1 MGGLGGMGGLEVF
14 NKVAEVGRE
23 REDWLPVLEA
33 ACAEAEESERFG
45 GRFAGRWVLQR
56 AAKEF
61 GQPMWKPGLRLLVG
75 YGLLQKDGESTRGGR
90 RAYYKMANWRPGR
103 GAVRWLRAQ
112 GPQPR

>member
-1 MGGLGGMGGLEVF
+1 MPEEDLY
-14 NKVAEVGRE
+14 NKVAELARE
-23 REDWLPVLEA
+23 REDWLPVLDA

-56 AAKEF
+56 AAQDF

-90 RAYYKMANWRPGR
+90 RAYYKMANWRQVSE
-103 GAVRWLRAQ
+103 ALKSVRAQ
-112 GPQPR
+112 GAPPR

>member
-1 MGGLGGMGGLEVF
+1 MPGQDVY
-14 NKVAEVGRE
+14 NRVAELVRE

-90 RAYYKMANWRPGR
+90 RAYYKMANWRQGSAALR
-103 GAVRWLRAQ
+103 QVRAH
-112 GPQPR
+112 GPPPR